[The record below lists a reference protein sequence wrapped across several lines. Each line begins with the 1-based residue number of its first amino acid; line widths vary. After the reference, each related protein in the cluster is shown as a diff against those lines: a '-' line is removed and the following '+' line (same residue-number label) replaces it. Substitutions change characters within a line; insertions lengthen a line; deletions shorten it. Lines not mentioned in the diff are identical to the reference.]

1 MKLGG
6 VFVEHLGKLALR
18 LGHNLMFFAAL
29 WLAGAVLGLV
39 LPWFLPVICAT
50 LGWLALSA
58 YFFTKY
64 EPWFDG
70 WALLLGAV
78 PIVMTAM
85 SAADYVYVSLGTPQP
100 VKSLAQAAQSAPV
113 RVYQLPADLHVRS
126 ELSHRYVAVH
136 KSKSGGTTR
145 TTYVVAP
152 LVIPTGSPA
161 PQSLPLSPAPLAIAT
176 AAPKPPT
183 THRSASA
190 LPCFAAAALPP
201 QPNGPVSSTRSAAKK
216 SPSSSTYAPPS
227 KPPCPIRAAPSS

>member
-18 LGHNLMFFAAL
+18 LGHNLVFFAAL

-85 SAADYVYVSLGTPQP
+85 SAADFEAGLFARFGIIQEGARQGKRGTDQGFHG
-100 VKSLAQAAQSAPV
+100 VFLSQARP
-113 RVYQLPADLHVRS
+113 
-126 ELSHRYVAVH
+126 
-136 KSKSGGTTR
+136 
-145 TTYVVAP
+145 
-152 LVIPTGSPA
+152 
-161 PQSLPLSPAPLAIAT
+161 
-176 AAPKPPT
+176 
-183 THRSASA
+183 
-190 LPCFAAAALPP
+190 AAASNRSISLMPM
-201 QPNGPVSSTRSAAKK
+201 NGAIR
-216 SPSSSTYAPPS
+216 PPS
-227 KPPCPIRAAPSS
+227 P

>member
-18 LGHNLMFFAAL
+18 LGHNLVFFAAL

-113 RVYQLPADLHVRS
+113 RVYQLPADMIARPP
-126 ELSHRYVAVH
+126 
-136 KSKSGGTTR
+136 R
-145 TTYVVAP
+145 T
-152 LVIPTGSPA
+152 SM
-161 PQSLPLSPAPLAIAT
+161 SLPMKAEMTLEVSSPT
-176 AAPKPPT
+176 VSPPNT
-183 THRSASA
+183 SVWLH
-190 LPCFAAAALPP
+190 
-201 QPNGPVSSTRSAAKK
+201 PVSAAIGLPST
-216 SPSSSTYAPPS
+216 P
-227 KPPCPIRAAPSS
+227 RA